1 MSCWESQAYCP
12 KPAVKLFTQANALV
26 ISNAAFVS
34 STDLAAQR
42 FTHPLNESG
51 GETLDRVHAAMLL
64 QGSGRTNG
72 LRALLKAEKERG
84 PDFLRLANALSAL
97 YPKES

>member
-1 MSCWESQAYCP
+1 MWKVVLLGITGLLS
-12 KPAVKLFTQANALV
+12 KPAVKLFSQANALV

-72 LRALLKAEKERG
+72 LRALLRNAGWIPSFGERAVG
-84 PDFLRLANALSAL
+84 IVS
-97 YPKES
+97 